1 MALDT
6 WLIYLLAV
14 AGLCLTPGPNS
25 LLALAHGALYGHRRT
40 CMTIAGSFAGFML
53 IVALSLL
60 GIGALLQTS
69 GEVLLIMKWLGAA
82 YLIYLGIQVWRS
94 PAMSLNQPTQSQGK
108 SNLALFRTGLT
119 TALSNPKVILFFA
132 AFFPQ
137 FIDPER
143 SLLSQFIV
151 MAATIAVVEFTVEYA
166 LARAAFQLRPML
178 ERFGKVFNRCCGG
191 MFAAIGLAL
200 PFGS

>member
-14 AGLCLTPGPNS
+14 AGLTLTPGPNS
-25 LLALAHGALYGHRRT
+25 LLALTHGALYGHRRT
-40 CMTIAGSFAGFML
+40 CLTIAGSCTGFML

-69 GEVLLIMKWLGAA
+69 GSILLIMKWLGAA

-94 PAMSLNQPTQSQGK
+94 PVMSMNQPAEPK
-108 SNLALFRTGLT
+108 RRSNLALFRAGFT
-119 TALSNPKVILFFA
+119 TSVSNPKVILFFA

-143 SLLSQFIV
+143 SLLTQFVV
-151 MAATIAVVEFTVEYA
+151 MALTIGMIEVIIEFT
-166 LARAAFQLRPML
+166 LARAAFQLRPVL
-178 ERFGKVFNRCCGG
+178 ERSGKIFNRCCGG
-191 MFAAIGLAL
+191 MFAGIGLAL
-200 PFGS
+200 PFSN

>member
-1 MALDT
+1 MALET

-40 CMTIAGSFAGFML
+40 CMTMAGSFVGFML

-60 GIGALLQTS
+60 GIGALLQAS
-69 GEVLLIMKWLGAA
+69 GDVLLIMKWLGAA
-82 YLIYLGIQVWRS
+82 YLIYLGVQVWRS
-94 PAMSLNQPTQSQGK
+94 PAMSLNQPTESQVK
-108 SNLALFRTGLT
+108 TNRALFNTGLT

-143 SLLSQFIV
+143 SLLTQFVV
-151 MAATIAVVEFTVEYA
+151 MATTVGMMEFMVEYT
-166 LARAAFQLRPML
+166 LARAAFQLRPVIEKL
-178 ERFGKVFNRCCGG
+178 GKVFNRCCGG

-200 PFGS
+200 PFSS